1 LLIINSLSIKILFA
15 YSILWAI
22 LSLNLLA
29 QQPPMWHLTDEQ
41 GLPSMTVY
49 DVFQDSKGFIWF
61 GTELGICRYDGTRF
75 QAFTLPLSKGE
86 AVSDIK
92 EDVEGNIWFINFVGQ
107 LFYIQKDRVFEQKL
121 PPNFQTNGVVKY
133 AIDSQNNLW
142 IGGKA
147 IYKWL
152 AKNKSWQRI
161 SDQLVKEPF
170 FISSI
175 SRDAQDNIW
184 LSNNNEP
191 KYIYQINKDKL
202 HKIHLQLQQPNNV
215 PDLRIVTATQQTM
228 VLNRNDNSL
237 YLLRKGVFQSIDNQ
251 SVKSSKN
258 QFLHGRADPA
268 DNFWVLTN
276 QGLLGF
282 DKNLQALYQGQ
293 AILPNSAVSGILL
306 DRENNY
312 WITTLNDGVFVMP
325 NKNILL
331 FNRFHSNLQNAPVL
345 ALAPA
350 ENNDIWLA
358 LENGKIKRLNADNQ
372 VIREIDLEDAT
383 NIESLYYDFKNQ
395 ILYVAGRCI
404 YGFKNNENRPFFKI
418 MCDAPKDLQFFQNHL
433 LAATSWTAYLVNLA
447 NKIGTQAPLD
457 SLWRKSFP
465 FDYQRISRRDV
476 SFLYLRE
483 QRARC
488 VWACERGFWV
498 GFADGLFYYENGQSY
513 ELKDAQ
519 NQPIIARSFTQTAD
533 GLLWVGTLN
542 RGVYQ
547 IQNREVKAHFTT
559 TQGLVSNYC
568 RSLASDGQKLWIGT
582 DKGLQ
587 VFDYQQNTIDLI
599 NRQDGLLANE
609 ILDILI
615 QTKYVWVATGN
626 GLFRVPKNELSRNQN
641 PPPIYITQVTVWENQ
656 LPMQADYQ
664 LAYTQNNLKIEFQG
678 LAFRSRGKFKYKYR
692 MLGLD
697 SSWIFTE
704 SSNNFAR
711 YPSLPSGK
719 YEFQVKAINEDGIES
734 EGTAVLQIRVLPP
747 FWQTWWFLGLC
758 LIGIIGL
765 LSIIFWLRLRLI
777 ERRNRIEQALRQS
790 QLAALQVQ
798 MNPHFI
804 FNALN
809 SIQEFILLNEKRLA
823 NEYLGKFADL
833 MRLTLDMS
841 TQAEVSLPD
850 EIKHLE
856 LYLALEKLRFED
868 LIYEIEID
876 KDLAAHEISIP
887 AMLIQPYLENA
898 LKHGLLHQKNNRR
911 LWLRFYKKINEKTSN
926 SLTMKV
932 LVCEIEDNGIGRKK
946 SEELKQN
953 RPQKHKSFATSATQ
967 KRLDILNHNRKQ
979 AILLQIEDLVDEAN
993 GESGTRVRLE
1003 IPIF

>member
-1 LLIINSLSIKILFA
+1 
-15 YSILWAI
+15 
-22 LSLNLLA
+22 
-29 QQPPMWHLTDEQ
+29 MWHLTDEQ

-75 QAFTLPLSKGE
+75 QAFTLPLSRGQ
-86 AVSDIK
+86 AISDIK
-92 EDVEGNIWFINFVGQ
+92 EDNQGNIWFINFVGQ
-107 LFYIQKDRVFEQKL
+107 LFYIQKDQVFEQQL
-121 PPNFQTNGVVKY
+121 PTNLEANGVIKY
-133 AIDSQNNLW
+133 TLDSQNNLW
-142 IGGKA
+142 VGGKK
-147 IYKWL
+147 IYKWSAKKRKWELISNQL
-152 AKNKSWQRI
+152 ANE
-161 SDQLVKEPF
+161 DL

-184 LSNNNEP
+184 LSNNNQP
-191 KYIYQINKDKL
+191 QYIYQIVKGKL
-202 HKIHLQLQQPNNV
+202 YKVPLQLQPSSTTY
-215 PDLRIVTATQQTM
+215 DLRVVTAAQQTM

-237 YLLRKGVFQSIDNQ
+237 YLLRNGFFQSLDNQ

-258 QFLHGRADPA
+258 QFLHGRADPLN
-268 DNFWVLTN
+268 NFWVLTN

-282 DKNLQALYQGQ
+282 DKNLKALYNGQ

-312 WITTLNDGVFVMP
+312 WITTLNDGVFIMP

-331 FNRFHSNLQNAPVL
+331 FNQLNSKAQNTPVL

-350 ENNDIWLA
+350 ENEDIWVA

-372 VIREIDLEDAT
+372 IVSEIDLEDAA
-383 NIESLYYDFKNQ
+383 NIERLYYDSKNQ
-395 ILYVAGRCI
+395 ILYVAGRCV
-404 YGFKNNENRPFFKI
+404 YGFKPNEKRPFFKI
-418 MCDAPKDLQFFQNHL
+418 MCDAPKDLQIFQNHL
-433 LAATSWTAYLVNLA
+433 LGATSWTAYLINLA
-447 NKIGTQAPLD
+447 EKTGTKIPMD
-457 SLWRKSFP
+457 SVWRKGFP
-465 FDYQRISRRDV
+465 FDYQRVRRRDV
-476 SFLYLRE
+476 QFLYLRE

-488 VWACERGFWV
+488 VWADTQTKGFWV

-519 NQPIIARSFTQTAD
+519 NQPIIARSFTQTKD
-533 GLLWVGTLN
+533 GYLWVGTLN
-542 RGVYQ
+542 RGIYQ
-547 IQNREVKAHFTT
+547 IQNRQVKAHFTT
-559 TQGLVSNYC
+559 AQGLVSNYC
-568 RSLASDGQKLWIGT
+568 RSMASAGQTLWIGT

-609 ILDILI
+609 ILAILP
-615 QTKYVWVATGN
+615 QPQYVWVATGN
-626 GLFRVPKNELSRNQN
+626 GLFRIPRSELSRNLN
-641 PPPIYITQVTVWENQ
+641 PPPIYITQVAVWENL

-664 LAYTQNNLKIEFQG
+664 LDYTQNNLKIEFQG
-678 LAFRSRGKFKYKYR
+678 LALRSRGKFKYKYR

-719 YEFQVKAINEDGIES
+719 FEFQVKAINEDGVES
-734 EGTAVLQIRVLPP
+734 EGTAILQIRVLPP
-747 FWQTWWFLGLC
+747 FWQTWWFWALC
-758 LIGIIGL
+758 LVGIVGL
-765 LSIIFWLRLRLI
+765 LSLVFWLRLRLI

-841 TQAEVSLPD
+841 TQVEVSLND

-868 LIYEIEID
+868 LIYQIEIAQ
-876 KDLAAHEISIP
+876 DLASHEILIP

-898 LKHGLLHQKNNRR
+898 LKHGLLHQKNDRR
-911 LWLRFYKKINEKTSN
+911 LWLRFYKKINEN
-926 SLTMKV
+926 SLPTQSFAV
-932 LVCEIEDNGIGRKK
+932 LICEIEDNGIGRVK
-946 SEELKQN
+946 SEEFKKN

-967 KRLDILNHNRKQ
+967 KRLDLLNHNRKQ
-979 AILLQIEDLVDEAN
+979 AIKLQIEDLVNENNVAC
-993 GESGTRVRLE
+993 GTKVRLE
-1003 IPIF
+1003 IPM